1 MTALQFRVELIE
13 ADAGQCRFRV
23 VALEAVPLQERL
35 HLVLERGIERER
47 GGLR

>member
-13 ADAGQCRFRV
+13 ADAGQCRVRV